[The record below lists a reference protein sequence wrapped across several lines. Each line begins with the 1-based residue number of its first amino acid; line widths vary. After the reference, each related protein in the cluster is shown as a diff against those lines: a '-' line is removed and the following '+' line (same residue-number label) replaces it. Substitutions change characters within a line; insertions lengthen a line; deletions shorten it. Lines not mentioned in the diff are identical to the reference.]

1 VTGRKAAPPP
11 KVCAACARPFAW
23 RKKWALNWDAVR
35 FCSAACREG
44 RYMAAKVA
52 AEKWPKGA

>member
-1 VTGRKAAPPP
+1 MRTA
-11 KVCAACARPFAW
+11 FAW

-44 RYMAAKVA
+44 RYMAAKVV